1 MMISRNY
8 RSVSN
13 ETGISHSIKSVTGL
27 FVHRYFSPRTWFFIH
42 RCVGFHS
49 LVVMDVFNSLRSGTF
64 ALYVDH
70 IKYLLWW
77 ILWENSTW
85 DCNLITKTIQFEQNS
100 QSWSTHLHYHLMN
113 LVNWYTWPCEEL
125 LCMSFFE
132 RIIFNSDQHFPTK
145 D

>member
-1 MMISRNY
+1 MISRNY

-27 FVHRYFSPRTWFFIH
+27 FVHRYFSPRTWFYS
-42 RCVGFHS
+42 S
-49 LVVMDVFNSLRSGTF
+49 LCWLSLFGCNGMFLTVCG
-64 ALYVDH
+64 LEHLHCLDH

-85 DCNLITKTIQFEQNS
+85 GCNLITKTIQFEQNS

-132 RIIFNSDQHFPTK
+132 RIIFKSDQHFPTK